1 MSIQTQE
8 KPVGQI
14 LVELAPEKEKFREFL
29 KTLKPLQLVEAE
41 KFLWEYLVELAR
53 ARKVPLGRQDIT
65 GRMLP
70 TRSYQRNVGCNE
82 REDYCRANIC
92 VFTNPVCAGNKIKGY
107 IDVLRTLILEIA
119 NA

>member
-1 MSIQTQE
+1 MSISTQE

-14 LVELAPEKEKFREFL
+14 LVELAHDENEFRKFL

-41 KFLWEYLVELAR
+41 KFMWEYLMEYADSR
-53 ARKVPLGRQDIT
+53 NVPLGRQGIT

-70 TRSYQRNVGCNE
+70 TRNYQRNVGCNE

-107 IDVLRTLILEIA
+107 IEVLRTLILEIS